1 MEIKKEIISSVKCLF
16 TVAFFLFFIGS
27 YAQTCDENVLKGLEN
42 THIYYYKEVTK
53 GSNASFFIKNPLKG
67 TTYSFI
73 DKATGVAYSK
83 LYTGVPEELTIE
95 IPVGKVDEIRRFYL
109 KAENGACTFSQP
121 NHFNFEKSILPD
133 KGTTPKLSLSV
144 EEEWCTNAGAI
155 HINVVNGS
163 TGDYKFF
170 AKKGNGAF
178 VELSQPDYTSL
189 SAGYYTIKAVHK
201 TTNKELQSVSVNI
214 RNEVKPVKFSLKAIP
229 DACSGRQVIYVDTTK
244 DENGRNVTNTA
255 PLFFTLYDKNN
266 AIVRPAQLSPVFSN
280 LSPDEYS
287 VRVNDNCGTGT
298 GGNALTR
305 PINLSATLSALNIE
319 KILYFTAKAG
329 CPYMKEIN
337 IGFAAKNIENII
349 KANTLTYPIEFDLQI
364 ESPTGRIYPIHISAN
379 NKEEFT
385 EYFSGEVDVLKLI
398 SQKVIQNKIPAEAG
412 KWKVKGTYTL
422 CGRVH
427 NLNEKESDTVYLPLD
442 QVYIM
447 DSNLPNATG
456 CRTKRMVLSA
466 NDQALLRN
474 YYVILEEAPAGF
486 DYEAAG
492 FYKINS
498 TNPLLQN
505 KWVKF
510 FPDTSSQT
518 LLNPEFITEGFT
530 YKFKIVD
537 ECSGKTRELTR
548 PGYKSTA
555 NLEVD
560 YKVYASCTDNN
571 GNPDPTALWKNV
583 IFQKRTYTSS
593 LSKVEILSY
602 TRNSAYPDYKFL
614 VPITLPFTL
623 TDAYKTG
630 QERWEIKL
638 PPGDYKVRY
647 TDACNLTEERKIE
660 VRGTD
665 NTELKWE
672 EQNCQTTVS
681 ITRNTAA
688 YAPSGIV
695 YIIEIYNPKEQ
706 VWEPLKTPGESKT
719 VLTLDNTNNHR
730 FTFFQGGKLRVIRAI
745 SRDQGATID
754 CPRVVEEREISRGEM
769 RVPTITRLDCSAVGG
784 AQKYHI
790 VITPQ
795 GGTPPYSYVL
805 KSKEEDQ
812 IVGGVT
818 SKVTTV
824 IDKVNG
830 NNNFFI
836 NIDETNASAR
846 YKFIVKDACNVEK
859 SIDETLSNIQPF
871 KIEKNQQFYCLNAK
885 GILSLPKIEGL
896 TYAWYRKDN
905 PANILSTSNQLVIEH
920 LTQDD
925 LDKEFAVKLTLTNV
939 TDPLVKNC
947 IESNLSGMDSI
958 RFNAVPTISQ
968 SYQAP
973 TPHDMEVCIVPNSN
987 ITEYNVNQL
996 FSNVPTTPQT
1006 GVYTEIVDKAGLIS
1020 VSKEG
1025 KINLDATHIGKHTF
1039 IYRIK
1044 TDCGVLKEAE
1054 ATLDVRAY
1062 STFGDFKIEVCAPT
1076 LTFDE
1081 LQKLGQKTYPAWF
1094 ILAKPEQYLFEWY
1107 ATESDAQNR
1116 TNKLTVTSVTLS
1128 EGETKQYYLRIRINN
1143 EKSCFTPVP
1152 SSYKLTRIAT
1162 GAKPNKTVTLCKG
1175 ATVGELKQNID
1186 KNNKEKI
1193 VIYNGSQKLT
1203 DDYVLQVGTP
1213 YTYTYLVGTCETA
1226 PANITLTLSERSV
1239 AAIETFVTCEYER
1252 DWRGLGVPYRKVED
1266 YLKDKYGA
1274 TTIIKIYSQ
1283 AFQGALNGNS
1293 LMYLGSE
1300 EYTFTVE
1307 AAGKCVSNLYPIRVY
1322 ADTSLANFTVAQKT
1336 QVLCGSSS
1344 PTIANLQPQGANIVW
1359 YATAT
1364 DTTPLASTTPLVS
1377 GSTYYVAQKNGT
1389 CESARIG
1396 VKVEQ
1401 GASGDETLNLQ
1412 SSNNSLNCISTG
1424 QLRLQIQKAQA
1435 GKTYKVQLTQ
1445 YPTEYTGPTEF
1456 TITENDKEG
1465 TTNFVKF
1472 TGYNMPAGSYKGKL
1486 LTCNT
1491 ANAQEVPAT
1500 IGKLVS
1506 DFPAPNRTTNDFG
1519 SDQMYRDIHSGGQ
1532 PSCDYM
1538 TIRFS
1543 NNTNS
1548 PLSKYFT
1555 TTELAALYEYTA
1567 YSDDDLVQKYGG
1579 DRNSSAIVWR
1589 DLFSVPTGKSS
1600 SQKVIYYD
1608 LAAHGRVY
1616 KDLVNTPSKM
1626 PKFYFRIKGQNCS
1639 NQATPMLAGDA
1650 RFMNTGIVFGG
1661 SCQAPEMSVTAEN
1674 QIVCYP
1680 VTYVIKH
1687 NGVQVAHGQIN
1698 SAGERKKI
1706 TTLDNG
1712 QPFKADQEY
1721 EVTFTSQDGQTAVRK
1736 EKFNT
1741 FYDKVRPGG
1750 EYKQE
1755 TRCFGSTQT
1764 PKGRIDILF
1773 RVNQSGSILSMNGFK
1788 VTLLEAPAGYVDE
1801 PGKLKLNQ
1809 TVTIAYRDP
1818 SKIVTNI
1825 MATHNQDDLT
1835 QNFSLPEGTYKIKVE
1850 DLCGRVTYVYSG
1862 RDSTKQQFDLEY
1874 PSYQEKALTPEIE
1887 TECAKVKIYPF
1898 RGNPALDWLRAEGK
1912 NRSVYVYL
1920 YKRPTGINAGDV
1932 TVSSGLSRNIGGTTY
1947 IKAVYNPNDP
1957 TSVNQ
1962 YFSLPRNQNSDG
1974 KYTFVYGGKI
1984 DSNNSTE
1991 QDLINYISSDG
2002 ANGCAR
2008 TFEVKVDDVLL
2019 NFDPNTYI
2027 GYRCD
2032 NNTGKIVVKAIN
2044 GVSGTGNYT
2053 YELYDTKEGNL
2064 IESKTAAK
2072 GTEVTFTNLGTF
2084 APGQNTRWVKITD
2097 SACTAAPVWRELP
2110 IANASQANLLLKNPL
2125 RASYCQGESV
2135 SIELRSIG
2143 ATKYVWTLPD
2153 GSSQET
2159 TEPKLD
2165 IASLQAT
2172 HSGTYA
2178 VKAEGLTCG
2187 ANTLTFSYNINVL
2200 QKPTVGQTYTFCQG
2214 AKISDLKTQVDT
2226 NTNLVK
2232 VYKNNTLVT
2241 DDNELLTSTDTY
2253 TVSRFSTT
2261 CETDKVGVTVSL
2273 TQLAKPIVTTEAAT
2287 CTAPS
2292 KAKITNY
2299 QSGLTYW
2306 EGGTQLTV
2314 AADGLITTP
2323 LTAGNHT
2330 VTAKNAA
2337 GCASGVSD
2345 TFTVTAQ
2352 LPSPTASDVF
2362 SITEQPQDGVT
2373 CQGTN
2378 YTLTSKVELKAPYT
2392 GNITYRWEFSTNNGG
2407 SWSFLGAQGTLT
2419 SGGTAT
2425 IVHSIASGSTNKY
2438 RVKYTYQVP
2447 SCGNTVTVLSDIA
2460 TLSIRTLWISA
2471 HPQAST
2477 SYCKGATPTPLSVS
2491 TNGTDT
2497 GITYQWYRNTSNNP
2511 SGATLITGATQQTYT
2526 PATDTVG
2533 TTYYFVEVKGQGC
2546 QRAVRSALAQVKVIQ
2561 TQDPTVTE
2569 KSAASCAAV
2578 SVAQVSN
2585 HVAGTVYT
2593 ITDSV
2598 GTTVSGASVAADGT
2612 INGLTSAGTY
2622 KIKAT
2627 KDGCSS
2633 SEVGFIITAQVATP
2647 SSPTVTT
2654 VTECPT
2660 LVSTQFDMATLVTA
2674 SAGHTLK
2681 WYDAASGGTALA
2693 ASPKVERQV
2702 TAKTVTTKYVS
2713 QEKDGCESARVA
2725 VTYTVDDTQAPTLT
2739 ADDIVLDC
2747 TAANFDTLVTTWLTT
2762 TAATATDACTT
2773 PVVTN
2778 NYSKPTDLCGAGEI
2792 EVTFTAK
2799 DSFGNQTQKKAKI
2812 RFIVAKDDDYT
2823 ATPVTP
2829 STTEQVVKDGSGT
2842 PYNVLSNDKLYGNGA
2857 TTSNVTISE
2866 VTPNANVKIDTT
2878 TGQVKVQPNTPVG
2891 TYTVTYRICD
2901 KNTPTACS
2909 NVATVTVKVTSSI
2922 DAVND
2927 PDQTI
2932 PTTGGTVD
2940 ILSNDKLNGNPV
2952 TKDQVNISIDSDG
2965 GLTGVGIDPT
2975 TGKLVVP
2982 NGTTP
2987 GTYTVTYK
2995 ICDKANPTV
3004 CDTATV
3010 KITVPATPTIE
3021 ANDDP
3026 DTNIP
3031 RTGGSIDILS
3041 NDKLNGGQAT
3051 KDNVHITIEDNG
3063 GLTTVMIDPTTGKL
3077 VVPNNSTPGT
3087 YTVTYKICDKANPTV
3102 CDTAKVKIIIAPGT
3116 IHNIEAV
3123 DDGVWE
3129 VGTQGEFLTPS
3140 VLNNDRI
3147 GSKTGLNASDVLIE
3161 RTQGQPAPDSHL
3173 VMNDDGRITVKSGIA
3188 IGTYIYYYTIIDRAN
3203 NNQTS
3208 SAKAIIKVV
3217 SFVAQQDEYSLTN
3230 TKDREQK
3237 TPSVITNDEMDG
3249 KKPPVIGTDVTL
3261 TPGTPSHPNLHMN
3274 PDGTITIAPNTPD
3287 GVYTYDYTICRVS
3300 NPTDCKTT
3308 QAIINLHP
3316 SLVANDDDYTT
3327 HPVNVIH
3334 DAAVV
3339 GNVLEN
3345 DTLGGASIT
3354 DPTQVTITLVD
3365 NGGLVGVSF
3374 APNGEVTVPQGSPA
3388 GTYRVRYNLCM
3399 SQQSS
3404 VCDDAVVTIVV
3415 SKEDPI
3421 EIYNG
3426 ISTNGDGKNDG
3437 FRIEGIENY
3446 RKNTLK
3452 IFNRWGVLVYQKEG
3466 YTNSDPFTGYS
3477 NGRSTIESGKKL
3489 PQGTYYYILEY
3500 ENSNNQTQTKSG
3512 WLYLKRD

>member
-1 MEIKKEIISSVKCLF
+1 MKKIYNKMEIKKEIISSVKCLF

-73 DKATGVAYSK
+73 DKAAGVAYSK
-83 LYTGVPEELTIE
+83 LYTRVPEELTIE
-95 IPVGKVDEIRRFYL
+95 IPVGKVDDNRKFYL

-121 NHFNFEKSILPD
+121 NNWNFEKSILPD
-133 KGTTPKLSLSV
+133 KKTTPKLSLSV

-155 HINVVNGS
+155 HINIVNGS
-163 TGDYKFF
+163 TGDYKFY

-201 TTNKELQSVSVNI
+201 ITNKELQSVSVNI

-266 AIVRPAQLSPVFSN
+266 AIVRPAQLSPIFSN

-305 PINLSATLSALNIE
+305 PINLSATLSVLTIE

-337 IGFAAKNIENII
+337 ISFAAKNIENII

-379 NKEEFT
+379 NKQEFT
-385 EYFSGEVDVLKLI
+385 EYFRGDGDQLKLI
-398 SQKVIQNKIPAEAG
+398 SQKVIQNKIPAESG

-456 CRTKRMVLSA
+456 CRTKRMMLSA

-583 IFQKRTYTSS
+583 IFQKRSYTSS

-602 TRNSAYPDYKFL
+602 TKNSAYPDYKSL
-614 VPITLPFTL
+614 VPVTLPFTL

-672 EQNCQTTVS
+672 EQQCQTTVS
-681 ITRNTAA
+681 IIRNTGA

-812 IVGGVT
+812 IVGWVT

-836 NIDETNASAR
+836 NIDESNASAR

-905 PANILSTSNQLVIEH
+905 PANILSASNQLVIEH

-1062 STFGDFKIEVCAPT
+1062 STFGNFQIEVCAPT

-1081 LQKLGQKTYPAWF
+1081 LQKLGQKAYPAWF

-1107 ATESDAQNR
+1107 ATENDAQNR
-1116 TNKLTVTSVTLS
+1116 INKLTATSVTLS

-1162 GAKPNKTVTLCKG
+1162 GAKPNRTVTLCKG
-1175 ATVGELKQNID
+1175 TTVGELKQNID

-1193 VIYNGSQKLT
+1193 VIYNGTQKLT

-1364 DTTPLASTTPLVS
+1364 DATPLASTTPLVS

-1589 DLFSVPTGKSS
+1589 DLFSVPVGKSS

-1616 KDLVNTPSKM
+1616 KDLAGVPSKM

-1721 EVTFTSQDGQTAVRK
+1721 EVTFTSQDGQTATRK
-1736 EKFNT
+1736 EMYNT

-1984 DSNNSTE
+1984 DPINSTE

-2064 IESKTAAK
+2064 IESKTEAK

-2084 APGQNTRWVKITD
+2084 APGQNTRWVKIID

-2135 SIELRSIG
+2135 SIELRPIG

-2200 QKPTVGQTYTFCQG
+2200 QKPTGGQTYTFCQG
-2214 AKISDLKTQVDT
+2214 SKISDLKTQVDT
-2226 NTNLVK
+2226 NTNLLK

-2273 TQLAKPIVTTEAAT
+2273 TQLAKPIVTTEAAAT
-2287 CTAPS
+2287 CTTSS
-2292 KAKITNY
+2292 KVKITNY
-2299 QSGLTYW
+2299 QAGLTYW

-2314 AADGLITTP
+2314 AADGVITTP

-2337 GCASGVSD
+2337 GCASVASD
-2345 TFTVTAQ
+2345 AFTVTAQ
-2352 LPSPTASDVF
+2352 LPLPTASDVF

-2425 IVHSIASGSTNKY
+2425 IVHSISSGNTNKY

-2447 SCGNTVTVLSDIA
+2447 SCGNTVSVLSDIA

-2471 HPQAST
+2471 HPQATT
-2477 SYCKGATPTPLSVS
+2477 SYCKGATPTALSVS

-2497 GITYQWYRNTSNNP
+2497 GITYQWYKNTSNSL

-2593 ITDSV
+2593 ITDSA
-2598 GTTVSGASVAADGT
+2598 GTTVSGASVTADGT

-2633 SEVGFIITAQVATP
+2633 SEVSFTITAQVATP

-2660 LVSTQFDMATLVTA
+2660 LVSTQFDMATLVT
-2674 SAGHTLK
+2674 
-2681 WYDAASGGTALA
+2681 
-2693 ASPKVERQV
+2693 P
-2702 TAKTVTTKYVS
+2702 
-2713 QEKDGCESARVA
+2713 
-2725 VTYTVDDTQAPTLT
+2725 
-2739 ADDIVLDC
+2739 
-2747 TAANFDTLVTTWLTT
+2747 
-2762 TAATATDACTT
+2762 
-2773 PVVTN
+2773 
-2778 NYSKPTDLCGAGEI
+2778 
-2792 EVTFTAK
+2792 
-2799 DSFGNQTQKKAKI
+2799 
-2812 RFIVAKDDDYT
+2812 
-2823 ATPVTP
+2823 
-2829 STTEQVVKDGSGT
+2829 
-2842 PYNVLSNDKLYGNGA
+2842 
-2857 TTSNVTISE
+2857 
-2866 VTPNANVKIDTT
+2866 
-2878 TGQVKVQPNTPVG
+2878 
-2891 TYTVTYRICD
+2891 
-2901 KNTPTACS
+2901 
-2909 NVATVTVKVTSSI
+2909 
-2922 DAVND
+2922 
-2927 PDQTI
+2927 
-2932 PTTGGTVD
+2932 
-2940 ILSNDKLNGNPV
+2940 
-2952 TKDQVNISIDSDG
+2952 
-2965 GLTGVGIDPT
+2965 
-2975 TGKLVVP
+2975 
-2982 NGTTP
+2982 
-2987 GTYTVTYK
+2987 
-2995 ICDKANPTV
+2995 
-3004 CDTATV
+3004 
-3010 KITVPATPTIE
+3010 
-3021 ANDDP
+3021 
-3026 DTNIP
+3026 
-3031 RTGGSIDILS
+3031 
-3041 NDKLNGGQAT
+3041 
-3051 KDNVHITIEDNG
+3051 
-3063 GLTTVMIDPTTGKL
+3063 
-3077 VVPNNSTPGT
+3077 
-3087 YTVTYKICDKANPTV
+3087 
-3102 CDTAKVKIIIAPGT
+3102 
-3116 IHNIEAV
+3116 
-3123 DDGVWE
+3123 
-3129 VGTQGEFLTPS
+3129 
-3140 VLNNDRI
+3140 
-3147 GSKTGLNASDVLIE
+3147 
-3161 RTQGQPAPDSHL
+3161 
-3173 VMNDDGRITVKSGIA
+3173 
-3188 IGTYIYYYTIIDRAN
+3188 
-3203 NNQTS
+3203 
-3208 SAKAIIKVV
+3208 
-3217 SFVAQQDEYSLTN
+3217 
-3230 TKDREQK
+3230 
-3237 TPSVITNDEMDG
+3237 
-3249 KKPPVIGTDVTL
+3249 
-3261 TPGTPSHPNLHMN
+3261 
-3274 PDGTITIAPNTPD
+3274 
-3287 GVYTYDYTICRVS
+3287 
-3300 NPTDCKTT
+3300 
-3308 QAIINLHP
+3308 
-3316 SLVANDDDYTT
+3316 
-3327 HPVNVIH
+3327 
-3334 DAAVV
+3334 
-3339 GNVLEN
+3339 
-3345 DTLGGASIT
+3345 
-3354 DPTQVTITLVD
+3354 
-3365 NGGLVGVSF
+3365 
-3374 APNGEVTVPQGSPA
+3374 
-3388 GTYRVRYNLCM
+3388 
-3399 SQQSS
+3399 
-3404 VCDDAVVTIVV
+3404 
-3415 SKEDPI
+3415 
-3421 EIYNG
+3421 
-3426 ISTNGDGKNDG
+3426 
-3437 FRIEGIENY
+3437 
-3446 RKNTLK
+3446 
-3452 IFNRWGVLVYQKEG
+3452 
-3466 YTNSDPFTGYS
+3466 
-3477 NGRSTIESGKKL
+3477 
-3489 PQGTYYYILEY
+3489 
-3500 ENSNNQTQTKSG
+3500 
-3512 WLYLKRD
+3512 

>member
-42 THIYYYKEVTK
+42 TRIYYHKEVTK

-95 IPVGKVDEIRRFYL
+95 IPVGKVDDNRKFYL
-109 KAENGACTFSQP
+109 KAENGACTLSKP
-121 NHFNFEKSILPD
+121 NHFNFQKSILPD

-155 HINVVNGS
+155 HINIVNGS

-178 VELSQPDYTSL
+178 LELSQPDYTSL

-266 AIVRPAQLSPVFSN
+266 AIVRPAQLSPIFSN

-337 IGFAAKNIENII
+337 ISFAAKNIENII
-349 KANTLTYPIEFDLQI
+349 KANTFTYPIEFDLQI

-385 EYFSGEVDVLKLI
+385 EYFWGDGDQLKLI

-456 CRTKRMVLSA
+456 CRTKRMMLSA

-518 LLNPEFITEGFT
+518 LLNPEFITEDAI

-537 ECSGKTRELTR
+537 ECSGKTRELTHT
-548 PGYKSTA
+548 GYKSTA

-583 IFQKRTYTSS
+583 IFQKRSYTSS

-602 TRNSAYPDYKFL
+602 TKNSAYPDYKSL

-623 TDAYKTG
+623 TDTYKTG

-672 EQNCQTTVS
+672 EQQCQTTVS
-681 ITRNTAA
+681 IIRNTAA

-730 FTFFQGGKLRVIRAI
+730 VTFFQGGKLRVIRAI

-824 IDKVNG
+824 IDKANG

-836 NIDETNASAR
+836 NIDESNASAR

-947 IESNLSGMDSI
+947 IESNLSGIDSI

-1039 IYRIK
+1039 VYRIK

-1081 LQKLGQKTYPAWF
+1081 LQKLGQKAYPAWF

-1107 ATESDAQNR
+1107 ATESDARNR
-1116 TNKLTVTSVTLS
+1116 TNKLTATSVTLS

-1186 KNNKEKI
+1186 KNNQEKI
-1193 VIYNGSQKLT
+1193 VIYNGTQKLT

-1213 YTYTYLVGTCETA
+1213 YTYTYLVGACETT
-1226 PANITLTLSERSV
+1226 PANITLTLSERTV
-1239 AAIETFVTCEYER
+1239 ATIETFVTCDYER
-1252 DWRGLGVPYRKVED
+1252 DWGGLGVPYKKVED
-1266 YLKDKYGA
+1266 YLKGKYGA
-1274 TTIIKIYSQ
+1274 TTVVKVYSEGI
-1283 AFQGALNGNS
+1283 QGTLNGNT

-1300 EYTFTVE
+1300 KYTFTVE
-1307 AAGKCVSNLYPIRVY
+1307 ATGKCVSNQYPIRVY

-1589 DLFSVPTGKSS
+1589 DLFSVPAGKSS

-1616 KDLVNTPSKM
+1616 KDLAGVPSKM

-1687 NGVQVAHGQIN
+1687 NGVKVGEGRIN

-1721 EVTFTSQDGQTAVRK
+1721 EVTFTSQDGQTEVRK

-1801 PGKLKLNQ
+1801 PGKLKLNE
-1809 TVTIAYRDP
+1809 TVTIAYQNP

-1850 DLCGRVTYVYSG
+1850 DPCGRVTYVYSG
-1862 RDSTKQQFDLEY
+1862 NDSTKQQFDLTY
-1874 PSYQEKALTPEIE
+1874 PSYQEKALTPETE

-1898 RGNPALDWLRAEGK
+1898 RGNPALDWLRAEGR

-1932 TVSSGLSRNIGGTTY
+1932 TVSSGLSQNIGGTTY

-1984 DSNNSTE
+1984 NSTDSTE

-2027 GYRCD
+2027 GYRCE

-2044 GVSGTGNYT
+2044 GVSGSGNYT

-2064 IESKTAAK
+2064 IESKTEAK
-2072 GTEVTFTNLGTF
+2072 GTEVTFMNLGTF
-2084 APGQNTRWVKITD
+2084 ATGQNTRWVKIID
-2097 SACTAAPVWRELP
+2097 SACTAAPVWRKLP

-2135 SIELRSIG
+2135 SIELRPIG
-2143 ATKYVWTLPD
+2143 ATKYIWTLPD

-2187 ANTLTFSYNINVL
+2187 ANTLTFSYNVNVL
-2200 QKPTVGQTYTFCQG
+2200 QKPTGGQTYTLCQG

-2253 TVSRFSTT
+2253 TVTRFSTT

-2273 TQLAKPIVTTEAAT
+2273 AQLAKPIVKVTPAT
-2287 CTAPS
+2287 CAEGS
-2292 KAKITNY
+2292 KAKIMNY
-2299 QSGLTYW
+2299 TVGYTYW
-2306 EGGTQLTV
+2306 EGTTKLTLN
-2314 AADGLITTP
+2314 ASGEITTL

-2330 VTAKNAA
+2330 IVAKN
-2337 GCASGVSD
+2337 GTCES
-2345 TFTVTAQ
+2345 
-2352 LPSPTASDVF
+2352 LASD
-2362 SITEQPQDGVT
+2362 
-2373 CQGTN
+2373 
-2378 YTLTSKVELKAPYT
+2378 
-2392 GNITYRWEFSTNNGG
+2392 
-2407 SWSFLGAQGTLT
+2407 SFTM
-2419 SGGTAT
+2419 
-2425 IVHSIASGSTNKY
+2425 
-2438 RVKYTYQVP
+2438 
-2447 SCGNTVTVLSDIA
+2447 
-2460 TLSIRTLWISA
+2460 
-2471 HPQAST
+2471 
-2477 SYCKGATPTPLSVS
+2477 
-2491 TNGTDT
+2491 TD
-2497 GITYQWYRNTSNNP
+2497 Q
-2511 SGATLITGATQQTYT
+2511 
-2526 PATDTVG
+2526 
-2533 TTYYFVEVKGQGC
+2533 K
-2546 QRAVRSALAQVKVIQ
+2546 
-2561 TQDPTVTE
+2561 
-2569 KSAASCAAV
+2569 
-2578 SVAQVSN
+2578 
-2585 HVAGTVYT
+2585 
-2593 ITDSV
+2593 
-2598 GTTVSGASVAADGT
+2598 
-2612 INGLTSAGTY
+2612 
-2622 KIKAT
+2622 
-2627 KDGCSS
+2627 
-2633 SEVGFIITAQVATP
+2633 ATP

-2654 VTECPT
+2654 STDCPT
-2660 LVSTQFDMATLVTA
+2660 LASTQFDMATLVTA

-2681 WYDAASGGTALA
+2681 WYDADSGGIALA

-2702 TAKTVTTKYVS
+2702 TVKTVTTKYVS

-2725 VTYTVDDTQAPTLT
+2725 VTYTVDDIVAPSLT

-2799 DSFGNQTQKKAKI
+2799 DSFGNQVQKKAKI

-2829 STTEQVVKDGSGT
+2829 SATEQVVKDGSGT

-2878 TGQVKVQPNTPVG
+2878 TGQVKVQPNTPAG

-2952 TKDQVNISIDSDG
+2952 TKDQVNISIDNNG

-3010 KITVPATPTIE
+3010 KIT
-3021 ANDDP
+3021 
-3026 DTNIP
+3026 
-3031 RTGGSIDILS
+3031 
-3041 NDKLNGGQAT
+3041 
-3051 KDNVHITIEDNG
+3051 
-3063 GLTTVMIDPTTGKL
+3063 
-3077 VVPNNSTPGT
+3077 
-3087 YTVTYKICDKANPTV
+3087 
-3102 CDTAKVKIIIAPGT
+3102 IAGGT
-3116 IHNIEAV
+3116 IRDIEAV

-3217 SFVAQQDEYSLTN
+3217 SFVAQQDEYSMTN

-3261 TPGTPSHPNLHMN
+3261 TPGTPSHPNLQMN

-3374 APNGEVTVPQGSPA
+3374 ASNGEVTVPQGAPA

-3399 SQQSS
+3399 SQQTS

-3415 SKEDPI
+3415 AKEDPI

-3426 ISTNGDGKNDG
+3426 ISANGDGKNDG

-3466 YTNSDPFTGYS
+3466 YTNADPFTGYS

-3500 ENSNNQTQTKSG
+3500 ENSNNQTQTKTG